1 MFKNKRMTVH
11 HIHQPIEP
19 DNGEQGVNQRKLF
32 IALLITAIVMI
43 AEIIGGFL
51 ANSLA
56 LLSDAGHMLTDI
68 LSLGLSL
75 AAMKLAQK
83 PPTPSKT
90 FGFHRLEIL
99 AALFN
104 GMLLFFMSFYIFYEA
119 YHRLVQPE
127 EIKGLFMLVVAFIG
141 LLANGA
147 GILLL
152 RKSAH
157 TSLNVKSAFFH
168 IVGDTIS
175 SGGVILGGMIILYTG
190 WYLVDPLLSIFIG
203 LLILR
208 GAYALLVE
216 SIDIFLEA
224 TPKDIN
230 MEELLDELR
239 KIQGV
244 KEVHHIHLWTI
255 TSGINAMSAHVLI
268 DDRLISS
275 SAHILKEI
283 KSLLR
288 NKYKIEHST
297 IQFECES
304 CGDDLLHDHVHR

>member
-1 MFKNKRMTVH
+1 MTVH
-11 HIHQPIEP
+11 HIHHPIEP
-19 DNGEQGVNQRKLF
+19 DDGKHDANQRKLF
-32 IALLITAIVMI
+32 IALLITTIVMI
-43 AEIIGGFL
+43 AEIIGGLL

-99 AALFN
+99 AAFFN

-127 EIKGLFMLVVAFIG
+127 EIKGLFMLIVAFIG

-175 SGGVILGGMIILYTG
+175 SGGVILGGVIILYTE
-190 WYLVDPLLSIFIG
+190 WYIVDPLLSIFIG

-208 GAYALLVE
+208 GAYSLIME
-216 SIDIFLEA
+216 SVDIFLEA

-230 MEELLDELR
+230 VEELLNELR

-244 KEVHHIHLWTI
+244 KEVYHLHLWTI

-297 IQFECES
+297 IQFESES
-304 CGDDLLHDHVHR
+304 CGDNLLQDHVHR

>member
-1 MFKNKRMTVH
+1 MFKNNH
-11 HIHQPIEP
+11 HIHPAVEP
-19 DNGEQGVNQRKLF
+19 DNGEYDANHRKLF
-32 IALLITAIVMI
+32 IALFITAIVMI
-43 AEIIGGFL
+43 AEIIGGLL

-75 AAMKLAQK
+75 VAMKFAQK
-83 PPTPSKT
+83 PPTASKT

-99 AALFN
+99 AAFFN
-104 GMLLFFMSFYIFYEA
+104 GMLLCFMSFYIFYEA

-127 EIKGLFMLVVAFIG
+127 EIKGLVMLVVAFIG

-175 SGGVILGGMIILYTG
+175 SGGVILGGVLILLTG
-190 WYLVDPLLSIFIG
+190 WNLVDPLLSILIG

-208 GAYALLVE
+208 GAYSLIME

-224 TPKDIN
+224 TPKNIN

-239 KIQGV
+239 GIKGV
-244 KEVHHIHLWTI
+244 KDVHHLHLWTI
-255 TSGINAMSAHVLI
+255 TTGINAMSAHVLI
-268 DDRLISS
+268 DDLLISS
-275 SAHILKEI
+275 GAHILKEI

-288 NKYKIEHST
+288 NNYKIEHST

-304 CGDDLLHDHVHR
+304 CGDDLLQDHIHG

>member
-1 MFKNKRMTVH
+1 
-11 HIHQPIEP
+11 
-19 DNGEQGVNQRKLF
+19 
-32 IALLITAIVMI
+32 
-43 AEIIGGFL
+43 
-51 ANSLA
+51 
-56 LLSDAGHMLTDI
+56 
-68 LSLGLSL
+68 
-75 AAMKLAQK
+75 
-83 PPTPSKT
+83 
-90 FGFHRLEIL
+90 
-99 AALFN
+99 
-104 GMLLFFMSFYIFYEA
+104 
-119 YHRLVQPE
+119 
-127 EIKGLFMLVVAFIG
+127 MLVVAFIG

-175 SGGVILGGMIILYTG
+175 SGGVILGGVIILYTG
-190 WYLVDPLLSIFIG
+190 WYVVDPLLSIFIG

-208 GAYALLVE
+208 GAYALIVE

-230 MEELLDELR
+230 MEELLDELHN
-239 KIQGV
+239 IQGV

-288 NKYKIEHST
+288 NKYKIGHST
-297 IQFECES
+297 IQFES
-304 CGDDLLHDHVHR
+304 KACGDHVLQDHIHS